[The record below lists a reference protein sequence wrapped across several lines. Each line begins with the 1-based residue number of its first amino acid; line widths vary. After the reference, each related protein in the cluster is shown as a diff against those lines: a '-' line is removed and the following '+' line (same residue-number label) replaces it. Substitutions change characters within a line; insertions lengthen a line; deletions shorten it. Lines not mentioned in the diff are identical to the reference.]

1 VYLVHHASPRR
12 IQGAP
17 KVGGLAGML
26 HKVRIYSRTVG
37 EVLSL
42 VWSQADPFVKVRLL
56 IALLLLI
63 AMSFLT
69 AAGPLALKFVVD
81 ALDSPSVNPA
91 LPVTILVTAYV
102 LSQWLARS
110 IGEIRGLVYARAE
123 RRMFRTLSER
133 LFAHVMRL
141 PLRFHLERQ
150 TGAINQ
156 TLVNGLEGYQMIVHH
171 LVFTFLPLLV
181 ELGTTSV
188 ILIGL
193 RQPIYF
199 VLFAGALAC
208 YMVAFTIAAF
218 RVASAANQASSAH
231 IDAAASITDGMIAL
245 ETIKFYAAEEIVQQ
259 RVSKALIRTETEWIN
274 FYRRYAMNGLA
285 VSAIFGG
292 FLLATILVAARQ
304 VQAGQLT
311 IGGFVLV
318 NTYMLQLTRPVEM
331 LGYAMQAFSQGTAML
346 TKMLELLHQV
356 PEPLQE
362 SDSRLTSG
370 PGELRFRNVSFS
382 YSSDRL
388 ILNDLTFTV
397 PPARTLGIV
406 GVSGGG
412 KSTIVRLLVRL
423 LEPTDGRILLDG
435 EPISELSLEKLRQSI
450 AVVPQDTVLFDDT
463 LLFNIGFGKPGS
475 TFEEIQDAARR
486 AHLHEFID
494 RLPEGYATRVGE
506 RGVKLSGGERQR
518 VAIAR
523 AALKNPRIYV
533 YDEAT
538 SSLDSR
544 TEHEI
549 LENLRE
555 ISKSSTTFIIAHRL
569 STVVHADE
577 IVVLDNGSIV
587 ERGSHAALLKE
598 SGRYAELWRAQ
609 QEGFSASG
617 EKQIVRT

>member
-1 VYLVHHASPRR
+1 
-12 IQGAP
+12 
-17 KVGGLAGML
+17 
-26 HKVRIYSRTVG
+26 
-37 EVLSL
+37 
-42 VWSQADPFVKVRLL
+42 
-56 IALLLLI
+56 
-63 AMSFLT
+63 
-69 AAGPLALKFVVD
+69 
-81 ALDSPSVNPA
+81 
-91 LPVTILVTAYV
+91 
-102 LSQWLARS
+102 
-110 IGEIRGLVYARAE
+110 
-123 RRMFRTLSER
+123 MFRTLSER
-133 LFAHVMRL
+133 LFGHVMRL
-141 PLRFHLERQ
+141 PLRYHLERQ
-150 TGAINQ
+150 TGAISQ

-188 ILIGL
+188 ILLGL
-193 RQPIYF
+193 KQPIYF
-199 VLFAGALAC
+199 VLFSGAVAC
-208 YMVAFTIAAF
+208 YTVAFTIAAI
-218 RVASAANQASSAH
+218 RVAAAATQASTAH
-231 IDAAASITDGMIAL
+231 IDAAASMTDGVIAL
-245 ETIKFYAAEEIVQQ
+245 ETVKFYAAEEIILQ
-259 RVSKALIRTETEWIN
+259 RVSQALIRTETEWIA
-274 FYRRYAMNGLA
+274 FYRRYAMNGLV

-292 FLLATILVAARQ
+292 FLLATVLVAARQ

-311 IGGFVLV
+311 LGGFVLV

-346 TKMLELLHQV
+346 TKMLELLRQV
-356 PEPLQE
+356 PEPQQE
-362 SDSRLTSG
+362 SDSCLTSG
-370 PGELRFRNVSFS
+370 PGELHFQNVSFS
-382 YSSDRL
+382 YNSDRP
-388 ILNDLTFTV
+388 ILKHLTFTV
-397 PPARTLGIV
+397 LPGRTLGIV

-423 LEPTDGRILLDG
+423 LEPTNGRILLDG
-435 EPISELSLEKLRQSI
+435 EPVSELSLEKLRQAI

-475 TFEEIQDAARR
+475 TFEEIQAAARR

-544 TEHEI
+544 TEQEI

-555 ISKSSTTFIIAHRL
+555 ISKFSTTFIIAHRL

-577 IVVLDNGSIV
+577 IVVLDNGSIA

-598 SGRYAELWRAQ
+598 GGRYAELWRAQ
-609 QEGFSASG
+609 QEGFSDSG
-617 EKQIVRT
+617 KKQIVRTQA